1 MAYKPTFFEIFKAQC
16 SESDLGP
23 VSLNWFEE
31 LSSEAPPYEAKL
43 LGEID
48 GHIGW
53 LDQASFKTPRAKPST
68 YSQLAST
75 PLIFKEHGTVLP
87 PFYSPGTELDQKKID
102 ASKENLI
109 SPRIIRTEVDQGNEI
124 FASPVRTCY
133 ATSPTVLRNTCRTPQ
148 RSNIPGPYG
157 SLFCTPKLLEIRT
170 PKRISESLG
179 AEVDPDMSWSSSLA
193 TPPTLGATVIIAR
206 ENDSISEV
214 KRQDEGSEI
223 VSHNFF
229 SKHDKCPGRSDTSI
243 QSIPEAIKL
252 NAEDFESEK
261 MLDGLFGETDS
272 FEDTFSMPVKSNGTL
287 PLMPDAL
294 DAVEIWE
301 VTTDK
306 ARGKGDVPSEQP
318 IRRQTG
324 SSPEMKTTS
333 WTERKYSE
341 MKDSLLQ
348 KTDEDM
354 RYVKH
359 ACLIEHEKELKSLK
373 ITTDVQDNRIQKSSE
388 NKKLV
393 KEDLSSSS
401 SQWSQLN
408 LSDLDVTHLEMSMCG
423 SPPSDL
429 SREKNLEKE
438 SVLMTKE
445 DAVETSLPNISSLLK
460 AQKLL
465 SVNLSEKRYEVK
477 NSGNNPILEIPPVKS
492 VSMSVQDPK
501 LIKGFAAEKVSK
513 VSFLDCNSFLIE
525 STNVTEYAVVYN
537 SSFSKHLKATSKSV
551 ITDVLCHP
559 LVCST
564 TSPDNCSDL
573 HLTDNENTFTKSGL
587 KRLNM
592 LSSLKKRSKRFIY
605 TINNTL
611 LYQEEKIQKELTS
624 ELPIHPALPSSEFDS
639 CEFKSCHGA
648 RDDAQDCLLSAERK
662 HLQSNIKENNFSTCT
677 VKMDVMENSSDSAFN
692 NKLKQEEL
700 KDMGKKA
707 REHQPVTSLK
717 CLEISNTLKEN
728 TTDSLKSGRI
738 SNIKR
743 KVLTSA
749 RLMARRHSRLLPKD
763 YCLEKDEEDM
773 HMSINVSDGAV
784 VPQSLKGQL
793 AQSSVG
799 DNECLIDM
807 QHDTTSVTNC
817 SFNNTSSQIHFDI
830 SKVSSDCCNKI
841 STEKKHATDQLSV
854 VESREILAPLGIK
867 GSENC
872 NTELKQREK
881 IDTACF
887 SEVVADNQE
896 TKSIEND
903 ENPQATAC
911 NNADVE
917 SAKELLDCI
926 VDNSLNEVISGK
938 DKQAAPDLFA
948 QDHFAAMT
956 QKARLCLS
964 RKEPEPNTEDKHYL
978 KMTNLIPSKIIA
990 SYEDIYSVKP
1000 VYSNKNPNENL
1011 EHKER
1016 WSRNLDTCNLNLR
1029 FGGFQTASNKQIKFS
1044 EDSIS
1049 KGKMLF
1055 KDIENELFEASS
1067 MARVRNISDQVKEEN
1082 MFFSDVESKLD
1093 SNLPG
1098 SLGSQAS
1105 FLEPR
1110 HTQFIP
1116 HKVDLCTNF
1125 PRSQQSLQEPN
1136 PTLTASQEAEI
1147 AELSN
1152 ILEETGSQFEFTQ
1165 FRKPSNMLQ
1174 SHVSQQFGTGET
1186 NGTTNTEN
1194 ISEVWKDTDFCNAL
1208 KSENQVTN
1216 DKYCGKQEDTN
1227 EESKMMEYEKE
1238 NKVVFHKN
1246 NKTVTFS
1253 HLDGIGRKISDG
1265 QSFPVPIQDSL
1276 SNFVGFTSARGKKI
1290 NISKAALT
1298 RSAELFRDLDD
1309 HNYCFK
1315 SSETNTRCQGSNGH
1329 KSSDWSFLRC
1339 LTKENRGKTV
1349 CVTDFKSIDSIS
1361 CTGSVSHDSEKKYEE
1376 NISPKW
1382 CTNKDNWTKRS
1393 RNDDENVNFS
1403 CTNTARYS
1411 ACEMGSS
1418 LSSIK
1423 KHKNLKTSKQFL
1435 NQGDC
1440 PVERCLQEDSLD
1452 AICVGDA
1459 TTTGGKHSLSI
1470 SNETE
1475 KLVPNQKGQEKN
1487 QKDKY
1492 LPQSLQTAADGD
1504 ISISDA
1510 SMDDS
1515 VYLLKVKCGERD
1527 VSVSENTDK
1536 QKTNIINT
1544 EEADTTPG
1552 KNPFVNHSK
1561 IKIGSYHHHQIKKN
1575 QFLPFWQEM
1584 DVEEHAVKG
1593 SYPTGFH
1600 TASGKKITIAD
1611 GFLAKAKQF
1620 FAEENVDLGK
1630 EENDNFEDPLKKR
1643 RCSTDCVKDCDSCIE
1658 STAQCNLETLNFS
1671 ENLLRKETGDQFKQI
1686 VEGSP
1691 FKRTV
1696 ILDTV
1701 RKDTF
1706 VNTGKDCERNFEIQR
1721 AQKTDVRL
1729 GKSQLEYFPG
1739 KESDALSGTS
1749 LSEDE
1754 KLFAERDMEY
1764 SAKKNDQSE
1773 NMHDCP
1779 VQSAVSLHL
1788 MKVSNDLADDSMPRD
1803 AKNSL
1808 FVEDSKNKCNQ
1819 PFLLTYSSVSESSSS
1834 HLNCDSKEVDLEH
1847 LNESCPDTNCFTD
1860 TSVTAHQEQSLV
1872 GHLQDETNLTRLE
1885 ETSHSFKLEKQMGDL
1900 KPIVISTA
1908 KGKAVSVSKNAVAR
1922 VRQMFQEDNGESV
1935 KPKRETK
1942 SKTNQTEVAANSSFI
1957 VDAQCPDSVTLLNA
1971 AESEETDLFASHFIN
1986 VNENAGK
1993 NGHHDTNTLADA
2005 EAVPDAQM
2013 QCFEQNVKLLGHLPM
2028 LDKQIKQSDSSISN
2042 LGFFSTASGKPVQ
2055 LSEESLRKAR
2065 QLFSEVE
2072 NNSSSDLQEILPV
2085 EEDVKK
2091 SEVSTEAV
2099 PKKMGLVL
2107 PKGRENGNT
2116 ELILRPA
2123 FGFSTASGKQVKV
2136 SENTYQKAKAIL
2148 EDSDDFV
2155 RNRLCI
2161 TNQLGSTKES
2171 SQPVKSLTDCGDTAK
2186 IVDKVISEPKVE
2198 EGFNEELELESIYSD
2213 EMKPLPSARHVKMP
2227 EYIPRTK
2234 KDKQL
2239 TFKSSFQQEETSF
2252 LREEQQNLEKE
2263 TKSEAVSCSTF
2274 AKAELNINLTCFQT
2288 PKNCL
2293 EVETVESA
2301 KAFMEDDLSDSGV
2314 RINATKSFSDRMLD
2328 KNFQNK
2334 MLGKRHLEGNISL
2347 GEPPIKRQLL
2357 PEFDRTKNPGKSLT
2371 ASKSTPD
2378 GIFRD
2383 RRKFIYHVPLKPMTC
2398 GPFGATKE
2406 RQEVKNP
2413 TFTLPDQDFKG
2424 FKYKSAIFQRC
2435 ARRQSSSGTSGFS
2448 TPCKALA
2455 KETEEESL
2463 YKPGKAVQTFIPPF
2477 RTKLTFSTDQQDSSS
2492 RCGSLISKN
2501 MTREREINQITIEQN
2516 IVEAHHLQSEGSNY
2530 IQQAAY
2536 TGLENGNSVMSKM
2549 MTNLHCA
2556 RDLQEMRI
2564 KKKYRQNISSQP
2576 GSLYVIKTS
2585 ARNRISLKTA
2595 VEEKSPS
2602 SYSVEQLYTYGVSK
2616 HCVQV
2621 NSVNAESFQFL
2632 MEDFFSKEYLLAG
2645 HGLQLA
2651 DGGCLIPTD
2660 EGKAGKKEFYRA
2672 LCDTPGVDPKL
2683 ITEAWVYNH
2692 YRWIV
2697 WKLAAMEVSFPHEFA
2712 NRCLTPET
2720 VLLQLKYRYDFE
2732 VDKSKRSAIKKI
2744 MEKDDTAGKTL
2755 VLCISQIISLNT
2767 VVSPSS
2773 NNKSVESKK
2782 EAAIIEVTDG
2792 WYGIR
2797 ALVDPPLKAFLHRRR
2812 LTVGQKIIV
2821 HGAELVGSQNGC
2833 TPLEAPDSLML
2844 KISANSTRC
2853 ARWHAK
2859 LGFHRD
2865 PRPFPLPLSS
2875 LYSEGGAVG
2884 CIDVVIQRTYPIQW
2898 MEKTSTGSYVFRNS
2912 RAEEREAARHA
2923 EDQQKKLEALFAKI
2937 QAEFEKHE
2945 ERASRRALRS
2955 RIVTRQQIHNL
2966 QDGAELYEA
2975 IQSASD
2981 PGYMEGYLS
2990 EDQLKA
2996 LNAHRQV
3003 MNDKKQAQIQ
3013 AEFKK
3018 AVESAEQEEHGCSKR
3033 DVSTVWRLCV
3043 VDYRKQEKHKGVI
3056 LSIWRPLL
3064 DVCSLL
3070 KEGSRYRIYQLSAS
3084 QSKGRSDPAKIQLTA
3099 TRKTQ
3104 YLQLPVSQ
3112 EMLSQIF
3119 FPRKALTFTSLLDP
3133 SFHPPCAEV
3142 DLVGVVVSVGK
3153 TGFTTLVYL
3162 SDENYNLVAV
3172 KIRTDLKHLAI
3183 EDIVVRSSFISA
3195 SNLQQQSELRSEIP
3209 MLSAGDLSVFSA
3221 SPKEN
3226 YLQEKFNEL
3235 RSAIENVDSFC
3246 SDAERKLMNLLR
3258 RNGPLT
3264 PNLPKRYGLECF
3276 SPCNSGLYAG
3286 HNSLISS
3293 PNIEVKYHRPLASS
3307 IQNLKLVPHS
3317 SAKMSPSATTN
3328 EDHPK
3333 NSKKRKAMDL
3343 LSRIP
3348 APPPLTPICS
3358 TVSPSLKKAFQP
3370 PRSLGFQHSKSPKE
3384 NNWNISHATPCR
3396 KLRETVRLPENDL
3409 VADEELAMIN
3419 TQALINTL
3427 PEEKIDC
3434 VNENSSTIAT
3444 NLSDDLSQKNSFRSG
3459 EDANNSSKHCAEGA
3473 EAFQQDAEEAEGS
3486 LTDHRKLQRQ
3496 KK

>member
-31 LSSEAPPYEAKL
+31 LSSEAPPYEPKL
-43 LGEID
+43 LGELD

-53 LDQASFKTPRAKPST
+53 LDQASFKTPRAKPYT

-75 PLIFKEHGTVLP
+75 PLIFKEQSTILP
-87 PFYSPGTELDQKKID
+87 PFSSPGKELDQKKIE

-109 SPRIIRTEVDQGNEI
+109 SPRIIRTKVDQGNEI
-124 FASPVRTCY
+124 FASPVGTCH
-133 ATSPTVLRNTCRTPQ
+133 AASPTTLRNTCRTPQ
-148 RSNIPGPYG
+148 RSDIPGPYG
-157 SLFCTPKLLEIRT
+157 SLFCTPKLLEVRT

-214 KRQDEGSEI
+214 KQQDERAEI

-229 SKHDKCPGRSDTSI
+229 SKHGKCPGRSDTGI

-252 NAEDFESEK
+252 NGEDFGKERESK
-261 MLDGLFGETDS
+261 MLDGSFGEMDS
-272 FEDTFSMPVKSNGTL
+272 FEDAFSMPVKFSGTL
-287 PLMPDAL
+287 PLMPGAL
-294 DAVEIWE
+294 DAVEICE
-301 VTTDK
+301 ITTDK
-306 ARGKGDVPSEQP
+306 AKGRGDVPSEQP
-318 IRRQTG
+318 VRRQTG
-324 SSPEMKTTS
+324 GSQEVKTTS
-333 WTERKYSE
+333 WTEEKHSE
-341 MKDSLLQ
+341 MKDSLVQ
-348 KTDEDM
+348 KTDEEM
-354 RYVKH
+354 KYVKH
-359 ACLIEHEKELKSLK
+359 ACLIEHEKELESLK
-373 ITTDVQDNRIQKSSE
+373 FTTDVQDNGIQKSSE

-401 SQWSQLN
+401 SQWSQLK
-408 LSDLDVTHLEMSMCG
+408 LSGLDVTHLEMSMCS

-429 SREKNLEKE
+429 SREKNLEEK

-445 DAVETSLPNISSLLK
+445 DTVETSFPNTSSLLK

-465 SVNLSEKRYEVK
+465 SVNLSEKCYEVK
-477 NSGNNPILEIPPVKS
+477 NSENDPTLEIPPVKS
-492 VSMSVQDPK
+492 VSMSIQDPK

-551 ITDVLCHP
+551 ITDVLSHP

-564 TSPDNCSDL
+564 TFPDNCSDL
-573 HLTDNENTFTKSGL
+573 HLTGSENTLTKSGL

-624 ELPIHPALPSSEFDS
+624 ESPIHPTLPSSEFDS
-639 CEFKSCHGA
+639 CEFKSCHAA
-648 RDDAQDCLLSAERK
+648 RDDDQDCLLSAERK
-662 HLQSNIKENNFSTCT
+662 HLQSSIKENNFSTCT
-677 VKMDVMENSSDSAFN
+677 VKMDIMDNSSDNAFN
-692 NKLKQEEL
+692 NRLKQHEL
-700 KDMGKKA
+700 KDMGENA
-707 REHQPVTSLK
+707 GELQSVTSLK
-717 CLEISNTLKEN
+717 CLEVSNTLKEN
-728 TTDSLKSGRI
+728 TTDSLNSERI

-749 RLMARRHSRLLPKD
+749 RLMARKHSRLLPKG
-763 YCLEKDEEDM
+763 YCLEKDKEDM
-773 HMSINVSDGAV
+773 HMSTNVSDEAI
-784 VPQSLKGQL
+784 VPQNLKGQL
-793 AQSSVG
+793 AQSSAG
-799 DNECLIDM
+799 DDEGLTDM
-807 QHDTTSVTNC
+807 QHDTTSATNC
-817 SFNNTSSQIHFDI
+817 SFNNTSSQINFDI

-841 STEKKHATDQLSV
+841 ATEKKLATDQLSV
-854 VESREILAPLGIK
+854 VECREILAPLGIK

-872 NTELKQREK
+872 NTELKQGKK
-881 IDTACF
+881 INIASF
-887 SEVVADNQE
+887 SEIVADNQE
-896 TKSIEND
+896 TKSTEND
-903 ENPQATAC
+903 ENLQATAC
-911 NNADVE
+911 NNVDVE
-917 SAKELLDCI
+917 SPKELLDCI
-926 VDNSLNEVISGK
+926 ADNSLNEVISGK
-938 DKQAAPDLFA
+938 DKQAA
-948 QDHFAAMT
+948 
-956 QKARLCLS
+956 
-964 RKEPEPNTEDKHYL
+964 
-978 KMTNLIPSKIIA
+978 
-990 SYEDIYSVKP
+990 P

-1016 WSRNLDTCNLNLR
+1016 WSGNLNACNLNLS

-1044 EDSIS
+1044 EDNIA

-1055 KDIENELFEASS
+1055 KDIENECFEASS
-1067 MARVRNISDQVKEEN
+1067 MARVRTISDQVKEEN

-1093 SNLPG
+1093 YNLPD

-1110 HTQFIP
+1110 HTQFISR
-1116 HKVDLCTNF
+1116 KVDLCTDF
-1125 PRSQQSLQEPN
+1125 PRSQQSLQAPN
-1136 PTLTASQEAEI
+1136 QTLTASQEAEI

-1165 FRKPSNMLQ
+1165 FRKQSNMLQ
-1174 SHVSQQFGTGET
+1174 SHVSQQFGTAQA
-1186 NGTTNTEN
+1186 NGTTNVEN
-1194 ISEVWKDTDFCNAL
+1194 ISEIRKDTGFCNAL
-1208 KSENQVTN
+1208 KSENQVKN
-1216 DKYCGKQEDTN
+1216 DKYCSKQEDTN

-1238 NKVVFHKN
+1238 NKMVFHKN
-1246 NKTVTFS
+1246 NKEVTFTP
-1253 HLDGIGRKISDG
+1253 LDGNGCRISGG
-1265 QSFPVPIQDSL
+1265 QSFPVPIQDSF
-1276 SNFVGFTSARGKKI
+1276 SNFVGFVSAGGKKI

-1298 RSAELFRDLDD
+1298 RSAELFRDLDGD
-1309 HNYCFK
+1309 NYFFK
-1315 SSETNTRCQGSNGH
+1315 SSETNTRCQSSNGH
-1329 KSSDWSFLRC
+1329 KSSDWNFFRC

-1349 CVTDFKSIDSIS
+1349 CVTNFKSIGSDS
-1361 CTGSVSHDSEKKYEE
+1361 CTGSVSHHSEKKYEE
-1376 NISPKW
+1376 NISTPFRGN
-1382 CTNKDNWTKRS
+1382 TENWTKRS
-1393 RNDDENVNFS
+1393 RNDENINFS
-1403 CTNTARYS
+1403 CTDNARYS
-1411 ACEMGSS
+1411 ACEMGNS

-1423 KHKNLKTSKQFL
+1423 KHNQNLKISKQFL

-1440 PVERCLQEDSLD
+1440 QVEGSLQEDSLD
-1452 AICVGDA
+1452 VMCLGDA

-1470 SNETE
+1470 SGEME

-1487 QKDKY
+1487 QEDKY

-1510 SMDDS
+1510 SLDDS
-1515 VYLLKVKCGERD
+1515 VYLLKVKCDKRD
-1527 VSVSENTDK
+1527 VSVSENSDK
-1536 QKTNIINT
+1536 RKTNSINT

-1552 KNPFVNHSK
+1552 KNLFVNHSE
-1561 IKIGSYHHHQIKKN
+1561 IKIGSYHHHQM
-1575 QFLPFWQEM
+1575 PFRQDM
-1584 DVEEHAVKG
+1584 DVEENAVKG

-1611 GFLAKAKQF
+1611 GFLAKAKHF
-1620 FAEENVDLGK
+1620 FAEENVLGK
-1630 EENDNFEDPLKKR
+1630 EQNDNFEDPLKKR
-1643 RCSTDCVKDCDSCIE
+1643 RCSTDCAKDCDSCIE
-1658 STAQCNLETLNFS
+1658 STAQCDPETLNFS
-1671 ENLLRKETGDQFKQI
+1671 ENLLRKETGDQFKQT
-1686 VEGSP
+1686 VELSP
-1691 FKRTV
+1691 FKQTV
-1696 ILDTV
+1696 TLDTV
-1701 RKDTF
+1701 QEDAF
-1706 VNTGKDCERNFEIQR
+1706 VNIDKDCERNFGIR
-1721 AQKTDVRL
+1721 HAQKKADVRL

-1739 KESDALSGTS
+1739 KDSDALSGTS

-1754 KLFAERDMEY
+1754 KLFAERDMDC
-1764 SAKKNDQSE
+1764 SAKKNYQSE
-1773 NMHDCP
+1773 NTRDSP

-1788 MKVSNDLADDSMPRD
+1788 MKVSNDLAEDSMPRD

-1808 FVEDSKNKCNQ
+1808 FVEDSKNKSNQ
-1819 PFLLTYSSVSESSSS
+1819 SLLLAYSSVSKSSSS

-1847 LNESCPDTNCFTD
+1847 LNESCPDTNCFTN
-1860 TSVTAHQEQSLV
+1860 TTVTAHQEQSLV
-1872 GHLQDETNLTRLE
+1872 GGLEDETNLTRLE
-1885 ETSHSFKLEKQMGDL
+1885 ETSRSFNFEKQMGDL
-1900 KPIVISTA
+1900 KPIMISTA
-1908 KGKAVSVSKNAVAR
+1908 KGKTVSVSKNVLAR
-1922 VRQMFQEDNGESV
+1922 VREIFQEDNGGSV
-1935 KPKRETK
+1935 KPRPETK
-1942 SKTNQTEVAANSSFI
+1942 SKTNEMEVAANSSFI
-1957 VDAQCPDSVTLLNA
+1957 VHAQRPDSAKLLNTA
-1971 AESEETDLFASHFIN
+1971 KSEETNSFACHFIN
-1986 VNENAGK
+1986 VNENAGES
-1993 NGHHDTNTLADA
+1993 GHHDTNTLADA
-2005 EAVPDAQM
+2005 ECVPNSQL
-2013 QCFEQNVKLLGHLPM
+2013 QCFEQNIKLLGHLPM
-2028 LDKQIKQSDSSISN
+2028 PDKQIKQSDSSISN

-2065 QLFSEVE
+2065 QLFSEME
-2072 NNSSSDLQEILPV
+2072 NNSSSDLQGILSV

-2091 SEVSTEAV
+2091 SEVSTKAV

-2107 PKGRENGNT
+2107 LKGRENSDT
-2116 ELILRPA
+2116 ELILHPA

-2136 SENTYQKAKAIL
+2136 SENAYQKAKAIL
-2148 EDSDDFV
+2148 KDSDDFV

-2198 EGFNEELELESIYSD
+2198 ESFNEELELEGIYSE
-2213 EMKPLPSARHVKMP
+2213 EMKPLPSAHHVKMP
-2227 EYIPRTK
+2227 EYILRSK

-2239 TFKSSFQQEETSF
+2239 TLFKNSFQQEETSS
-2252 LREEQQNLEKE
+2252 LGEGQQNLEKE
-2263 TKSEAVSCSTF
+2263 TKSEAVSCSTI
-2274 AKAELNINLTCFQT
+2274 AKAEPNINLTCFQT

-2293 EVETVESA
+2293 QVEAVESA
-2301 KAFMEDDLSDSGV
+2301 KAFMEDHLSGSGV
-2314 RINATKSFSDRMLD
+2314 RINATQSFSGRMLD

-2334 MLGKRHLEGNISL
+2334 MFGKRHLEGNTSF

-2357 PEFDRTKNPGKSLT
+2357 PEFDRTKNPAKFLK

-2378 GIFRD
+2378 GIFKD
-2383 RRKFIYHVPLKPMTC
+2383 RRKFIYHVPLKPITC
-2398 GPFGATKE
+2398 GPLGATKE
-2406 RQEVKNP
+2406 RQEVKTP

-2424 FKYKSAIFQRC
+2424 FKSKSAIFQHC
-2435 ARRQSSSGTSGFS
+2435 ALRQSSSGTSGFS
-2448 TPCKALA
+2448 TPHKALA
-2455 KETEEESL
+2455 EETEETRSL
-2463 YKPGKAVQTFIPPF
+2463 YKPGRTVKTFIPPF
-2477 RTKLTFSTDQQDSSS
+2477 RTKLTFSTNEQDSSS
-2492 RCGSLISKN
+2492 RCDSLISKN
-2501 MTREREINQITIEQN
+2501 MTKEREINQITAEQHTAA
-2516 IVEAHHLQSEGSNY
+2516 AHHPQSEGSNC
-2530 IQQAAY
+2530 IQQAAD
-2536 TGLENGNSVMSKM
+2536 TDLENGNSVMSKM

-2564 KKKYRQNISSQP
+2564 KKKYRQNISSQL

-2602 SYSVEQLYTYGVSK
+2602 SYSAEQLYTYGVSK
-2616 HCVQV
+2616 HCIQV
-2621 NSVNAESFQFL
+2621 NAVNAESFQFL

-2645 HGLQLA
+2645 HGMQLA

-2720 VLLQLKYRYDFE
+2720 VLLQLKYRYDLE

-2755 VLCISQIISLNT
+2755 ILCISKIISLNT
-2767 VVSPSS
+2767 IVSPSS

-2859 LGFHRD
+2859 LGFHWD

-2898 MEKTSTGSYVFRNS
+2898 MEKMSTGSYVFRNS
-2912 RAEEREAARHA
+2912 RAEEREAAKHA

-2937 QAEFEKHE
+2937 QVEFEKHE
-2945 ERASRRALRS
+2945 ERTSRRTLRS

-2975 IQSASD
+2975 IQNASD

-2996 LNAHRQV
+2996 LNAHRQM

-3033 DVSTVWRLCV
+3033 DVSTVWKLCV
-3043 VDYRKQEKHKGVI
+3043 VDYRKQEKHNGVI

-3099 TRKTQ
+3099 TKKTQ

-3133 SFHPPCAEV
+3133 SFQPPCAEV

-3153 TGFTTLVYL
+3153 TGFITLVYL

-3172 KIRTDLKHLAI
+3172 KIWTDLRHLAV

-3195 SNLQQQSELRSEIP
+3195 SNLQWQSEFRSEIP
-3209 MLSAGDLSVFSA
+3209 MLLAGDLSVFSA

-3226 YLQEKFNEL
+3226 HLQEKFNEL
-3235 RSAIENVDSFC
+3235 RSVIKNVDSFC
-3246 SDAERKLMNLLR
+3246 SDAERKLMNLLQ
-3258 RNGPLT
+3258 RNGPFT
-3264 PNLPKRYGLECF
+3264 PSLPKRYGLECL

-3286 HNSLISS
+3286 CNSLVSS
-3293 PNIEVKYHRPLASS
+3293 PNIEVKYHSPLANS
-3307 IQNLKLVPHS
+3307 IQNLKLVPQG
-3317 SAKMSPSATTN
+3317 SAKMSSSATTN

-3384 NNWNISHATPCR
+3384 TNRNISHATPCR
-3396 KLRETVRLPENDL
+3396 KLRETVHLPENDL

-3419 TQALINTL
+3419 TQAFINTL
-3427 PEEKIDC
+3427 PEEKQIDC
-3434 VNENSSTIAT
+3434 VNENSSTTAT
-3444 NLSDDLSQKNSFRSG
+3444 NLSDDLSRKNSFKSAG
-3459 EDANNSSKHCAEGA
+3459 EANNSLKNCAEGA
-3473 EAFQQDAEEAEGS
+3473 ETFQKDTEEAEGS
-3486 LTDHRKLQRQ
+3486 LTDCRKLQRQ
-3496 KK
+3496 KKECY